1 MKYQPTSESI
11 ALQEAPLPVHGSKAT
26 RPRPEFREMF
36 FDIWAAR
43 ARTKL
48 QNLGSER
55 GMTSRPEA
63 SGLDAAGG
71 KGSALGALT
80 AMLRL
85 TLGRLPRVLPTLV
98 TRSRPIIR
106 AAAISAT
113 GVSVAH
119 IFKPSALCMPLTA
132 AAAAAMRIRLKQS
145 WLTSSPFR
153 RATTRRSRTP
163 PTSSTTA
170 SIRSSSGPHA
180 QVSLTTTARSAE
192 RGLSH
197 TLTAASGRPERP
209 SSSVCGRAPGGRPGQ
224 LREGRKQGLR
234 FTSETVLRQLYQHQF
249 WRGGETAHHLFW
261 PDGET
266 DHHLFWTG
274 VETGLICRKMRYKI
288 KRKSGGNAQIGLKM
302 AGAGWRGSPALRH
315 DYPRHCSEPRSHKN
329 DALRS

>member
-36 FDIWAAR
+36 FDIWTAR

-132 AAAAAMRIRLKQS
+132 AAAADDEDPIEAVLADELAVQASDDSEVEDAADIEYNRLY
-145 WLTSSPFR
+145 
-153 RATTRRSRTP
+153 
-163 PTSSTTA
+163 
-170 SIRSSSGPHA
+170 
-180 QVSLTTTARSAE
+180 SL
-192 RGLSH
+192 LI
-197 TLTAASGRPERP
+197 RP
-209 SSSVCGRAPGGRPGQ
+209 SCSSKP
-224 LREGRKQGLR
+224 
-234 FTSETVLRQLYQHQF
+234 YN
-249 WRGGETAHHLFW
+249 
-261 PDGET
+261 
-266 DHHLFWTG
+266 
-274 VETGLICRKMRYKI
+274 Y
-288 KRKSGGNAQIGLKM
+288 
-302 AGAGWRGSPALRH
+302 
-315 DYPRHCSEPRSHKN
+315 
-329 DALRS
+329 